1 MNLSILKIFTV
12 FGIVSTWAEKA
23 LKDGKVTLPEAVD
36 LSERLARVLGIPAEL
51 EIPALNVAPQEKVE
65 ENNKGPDTEAANT
78 TAAPIAAPPWS
89 RS

>member
-36 LSERLARVLGIPAEL
+36 LSERLAGVLGIQAEL
-51 EIPALNVAPQEKVE
+51 EFPALDVAPPEKVE
-65 ENNKGPDTEAANT
+65 EANKGPNTEGSET
-78 TAAPIAAPPWS
+78 TEAPIAAPPWV